1 MLHPIKITKITC
13 EPTNPNSKFAKTIII
28 MLNRVVFIAFCILT
42 ANALG
47 ARVFTLDRE
56 HNGLRPGDSMKL
68 RQIEFVDTVSA
79 GEYRIWDLS
88 GLESRRVHRLTI
100 SSLSAD
106 EDTLSCVVDRT
117 RYIFSVSGDTIK
129 YEGFENNLS
138 DIKADR
144 AENVLIFPI
153 QLNNIFTC
161 EFSGSGRYADHLR
174 QQMKTQCR
182 SCADASGTLITPE
195 GDTIPNVLRLRTVR
209 NIRDRYIPLNVA
221 ERENRADSVSLR
233 EINSRFY
240 AEGYRY
246 PLLICSSIY
255 SGDDGKLISSK
266 AYSLSSTEMASL
278 DDPVNDEARREI
290 SDLAK
295 NGQNPDGR
303 DNGNHSETSKIDY
316 TLRQDKSTATMTIDF
331 TVTENTAVAFV
342 LADIYGI
349 VYSSETHNAA
359 AGESYSVTFDYGKL
373 PYSAA
378 YGINITVG
386 QEVHS
391 EKFYR

>member
-1 MLHPIKITKITC
+1 
-13 EPTNPNSKFAKTIII
+13 
-28 MLNRVVFIAFCILT
+28 MLNRVVFIAFCMLA

-68 RQIEFVDTVSA
+68 RQIEYADTVSA
-79 GEYRIWDLS
+79 GEWRLWDLS
-88 GLESRRVHRLTI
+88 GLPSRRVLRLSINTM
-100 SSLSAD
+100 SAD

-117 RYIFSVSGDTIK
+117 RYIYSVSGDTVR

-138 DIKADR
+138 DIMADR

-153 QLNNIFTC
+153 QLNNIFSC
-161 EFSGSGRYADHLR
+161 DFSGSGRYADHLR
-174 QQMKTQCR
+174 QQMQTQCR
-182 SCADASGTLITPE
+182 SCADACGMLITPE
-195 GDTIPNVLRLRTVR
+195 GDTIQNVLRLRTVR
-209 NIRDRYIPLNVA
+209 HIRDRYIPVTVA
-221 ERENRADSVSLR
+221 DGDNRADSVLLR
-233 EINSRFY
+233 EISSRLY

-266 AYSLSSTEMASL
+266 AYSLSTTEMASL
-278 DDPVNDEARREI
+278 DDPINEEARREL

-303 DNGNHSETSKIDY
+303 DNGNDSETSKIDY
-316 TLRQDKSTATMTIDF
+316 TLRQDKSTGTMTVDF
-331 TVTENTAVAFV
+331 TVTENMAISFV
-342 LADIYGI
+342 LADINGI
-349 VYSSETHNAA
+349 VYSSETHNAVP
-359 AGESYSVTFDYGKL
+359 GESYSVTFDYGIL